1 MNVVRKY
8 PLYVLVAALTVGLGA
23 WYWQF
28 ASPKSASLSSADT
41 LSIPEF
47 SPLAVSGKQAFD
59 TNCAQ
64 CHGPNAAGTDKGPTL
79 IHEIYNPGHHSDE
92 AFFLAAKL
100 GVRQHH
106 WPFGNMPP
114 QPQVTQEQLIAI
126 VKYVREMQAANGIS
140 YRPHRM

>member
-1 MNVVRKY
+1 MSIEKKY
-8 PLYVLVAALTVGLGA
+8 AVYIFIAALTVGLGL
-23 WYWQF
+23 WFWPF
-28 ASPKSASLSSADT
+28 SAPTSANST
-41 LSIPEF
+41 STKAVTIPGL

-59 TNCAQ
+59 ANCAQ
-64 CHGPNAAGTDKGPTL
+64 CHGTNASGTDKGPTF
-79 IHEIYNPGHHSDE
+79 IHEIYNPGHHSDA
-92 AFFLAAKL
+92 AFFMAANL

-114 QPQVTQEQLIAI
+114 QPQVTQEQLVAI